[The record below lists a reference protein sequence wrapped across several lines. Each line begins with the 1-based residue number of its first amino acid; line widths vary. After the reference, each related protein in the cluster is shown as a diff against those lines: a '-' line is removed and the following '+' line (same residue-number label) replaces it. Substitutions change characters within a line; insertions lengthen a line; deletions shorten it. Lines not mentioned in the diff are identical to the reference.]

1 MTPQTAENIEIVKGI
16 YAAFAKGDAPA
27 VLARIAPD
35 VDWEPGYSHNS
46 DIPWLKSGR
55 GPAHVGA
62 FLGELQR
69 FDFKQFDLVSVM
81 GDGPWVVALTALHL
95 VDKKSGRAIIEPC
108 EPHVWKLDHGR
119 VVAMRHAADTRAH
132 ARVAGV

>member
-1 MTPQTAENIEIVKGI
+1 MTSETEANIEIVKGI
-16 YAAFAKGDAPA
+16 YAAFAKGDGPA
-27 VLARIAPD
+27 VLARIAEN

-55 GPAHVGA
+55 GKGHVAG

-69 FDFKQFDLVSVM
+69 FEFKQFDIISVM
-81 GDGPWVVALTALHL
+81 GDGPWVVALAALHL
-95 VDKKSGRAIIEPC
+95 VDKKSGRAVIEPC
-108 EPHVWKLDHGR
+108 EPHVWRLGR
-119 VVAMRHAADTRAH
+119 GLVVAMRHAADTRSH